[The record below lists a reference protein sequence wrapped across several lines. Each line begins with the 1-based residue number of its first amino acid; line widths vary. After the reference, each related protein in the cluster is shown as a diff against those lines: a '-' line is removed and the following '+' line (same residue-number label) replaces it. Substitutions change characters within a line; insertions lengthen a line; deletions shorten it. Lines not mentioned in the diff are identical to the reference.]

1 MRLSVL
7 DLIDVRTGQTAAQ
20 ALRASRDL
28 IEAADRLGYHR
39 YWVAEHHNT
48 PAVASTSPAIE
59 LMYLGQNTSRIRLGS
74 GGVMLPNHSPLAVA
88 EQFALLANVYGGRI
102 VLGLARGAGAPDTDR
117 RAAEPSARR
126 RAR

>member
-7 DLIDVRTGQTAAQ
+7 DLIGVRTGQTAAQ

-48 PAVASTSPAIE
+48 PAVASTSPAGSIE
-59 LMYLGQNTSRIRLGS
+59 AAASGDPYDWCTGASDTEASHGCSDDGICAGSSLKSR
-74 GGVMLPNHSPLAVA
+74 A
-88 EQFALLANVYGGRI
+88 
-102 VLGLARGAGAPDTDR
+102 
-117 RAAEPSARR
+117 
-126 RAR
+126 